1 MNYPGDSTT
10 EKMLLV
16 AVDLLALFLAAN
28 LAFDLRYYIDW
39 QGMFPGWVRAGPAP
53 WAELYRALPYM
64 LFSWFVIFAT
74 FGLYQA
80 GLERREEVARLIK
93 AQLAAFLLLFT
104 VAFFYRGFSYSR
116 LAALLLMPLAFL
128 LELLLRWLFR
138 LAKEFLLHLRVVRE
152 KVLLV
157 GAGGENLHLI
167 DRLRQPDN
175 QFELVGALVAAGSDP
190 GEGVIV
196 LGEPAALGRVLTR
209 NPGVDRV
216 LLVSS
221 GLERRQLLECVDTCL
236 RHRVRWQVVPDLY
249 DLLLDNLQLEQLA
262 GIPVM
267 GPAGSN
273 LVGMNLV
280 LKRVVDLLLSAG
292 LLLLSSPLLLG
303 IALLVKLTSHGPVLY
318 VQKRVGKGGRTFN
331 MLKFRTMYTGSS
343 DKLHRRAMQQ
353 VIAEGKPGDQKN
365 GKPLYK
371 PARDPRVTPLGRLLR
386 RFSLDELPQLVNVL
400 SGDMSLIGPRP
411 ALPYEVK
418 LYTER
423 HKRRL
428 EALPGI
434 TGLWQ
439 VSGRNKLSFERMV
452 DLDIHYIENWSP
464 ALDVRIFIKTLA
476 AVLLHRGY

>member
-1 MNYPGDSTT
+1 MDRARDSTV

-39 QGMFPGWVRAGPAP
+39 PGMLPGWVRPGPAP

-74 FGLYQA
+74 FGLYQT
-80 GLERREEVARLIK
+80 GTDRREEIARLIK
-93 AQLAAFLLLFT
+93 AQLAAFLLLFA

-116 LAALLLMPLAFL
+116 LAALFLMPLAFL
-128 LELLLRWLFR
+128 LELLFRWLFR
-138 LAKEFLLHLRVVRE
+138 VAKEYLLRLRVVRE

-157 GAGGENLHLI
+157 GAGSENRHLI

-175 QFELVGALVAAGSDP
+175 HFELLGALASADAG
-190 GEGVIV
+190 
-196 LGEPAALGRVLTR
+196 LGEDVPVLDEPGALGRVLTR
-209 NPGVDRV
+209 TPEVDRV

-221 GLERRQLLECVDTCL
+221 GLERRQLLECLDTCL

-280 LKRVVDLLLSAG
+280 LKRVVDLVLAAG
-292 LLLLSSPLLLG
+292 LLLVLSPLLLLT
-303 IALLVKLTSHGPVLY
+303 ALLVKLTSRGPVLF

-331 MLKFRTMYTGSS
+331 MLKFRTMFTGAR
-343 DKLHRRAMQQ
+343 DKLHRRTMAK
-353 VIAEGKPGDQKN
+353 VIAQGRPGDTDN
-365 GKPLYK
+365 GRPLYK

-400 SGDMSLIGPRP
+400 KGDMSLIGPRP
-411 ALPYEVK
+411 AIPYEVK
-418 LYTER
+418 MYSER

-439 VSGRNKLSFERMV
+439 VSGRNKLSFDRMV

-464 ALDVRIFIKTLA
+464 ALDVRIFVKTLA